1 MRAHESASSIDR
13 RSFVKVTAL
22 GAVAATAGRLPT
34 GAPLPTA
41 APAEAQEPR
50 GAPGFRAPFQELEEA
65 TIADLQKAME
75 SGELTAVELVR
86 RYTARIEAL
95 DRKGPMLRSV
105 LELNPDAE
113 GITRELDQERKT
125 KGPRGPLHGIPV
137 LLKDNIATADRM
149 ETTAGSLALV
159 GFRPPEDATVARKL
173 REAGAVIL
181 GKTNLSEWANFRAEQ
196 SSSGWSGRGGQS
208 RNPFVLDRNPCGSSS
223 CVPVSANL
231 CAVSV
236 GTETDGSIVC
246 PASACGVVGIKPTVG
261 LTSRHNVIPISFTQD
276 TVGPHARTVTDAAI
290 LLGALAGPDPRDPAT
305 RAGEGNRYSDYTQ
318 FLYPNGLRGARI
330 GVPRKLF
337 GFSPEA
343 DRVAE
348 EAIRA
353 LKEASAEIVDPADL
367 PSSDELKDFT
377 PELEVLLF
385 EFKDGIE
392 KYLAA
397 LPPGG
402 PRTLADLIRF
412 NDANAD
418 REMKYFGQEL
428 FLRAQEKAAIP
439 NPEYLAALDK
449 SQRLPGPQGLDA
461 VLDGLKLDALVAPTA
476 SPAWPTDLI
485 NGDHFVGDT
494 SSPAARVGY
503 PLVSVP
509 AGFVFGL
516 PVNITFMGRAF
527 SEPTL
532 IRLAYAFE
540 QATKARRPPQFRPT
554 LGVE

>member
-1 MRAHESASSIDR
+1 MRL
-13 RSFVKVTAL
+13 TAL
-22 GAVAATAGRLPT
+22 GAVAATAARLPT
-34 GAPLPTA
+34 GAPSEARPTQ
-41 APAEAQEPR
+41 PQERRR
-50 GAPGFRAPFQELEEA
+50 GPGFRAPFKELEEA

-75 SGELTAVELVR
+75 SGELTALELVR

-95 DRKGPMLRSV
+95 DRRGPTLRSV
-105 LELNPDAE
+105 LEINPDAE
-113 GITRELDQERKT
+113 RIARDLDDERKK
-125 KGPRGPLHGIPV
+125 KGARGPLHGISV
-137 LLKDNIATADRM
+137 LIKDNIATADRM
-149 ETTAGSLALV
+149 ETTAGSLALL
-159 GFRPPEDATVARKL
+159 GFRPAEEATVARKL

-181 GKTNLSEWANFRAEQ
+181 GKTNMSEWANFRAEQ
-196 SSSGWSGRGGQS
+196 SSSGWSARGGQS
-208 RNPFVLDRNPCGSSS
+208 RNPYVLDRNPCGSSS

-246 PASACGVVGIKPTVG
+246 PASVCGVVGIKPTVG
-261 LTSRHNVIPISFTQD
+261 LVSRHNVIPISFTQD
-276 TVGPHARTVTDAAI
+276 TVGPHARTITDAAI

-305 RAGEGNRYSDYTQ
+305 RAAEGNWYSDYTQ

-353 LKEASAEIVDPADL
+353 IKDAGAEIIDPADL
-367 PSSDELKDFT
+367 PSSDEGLKDFA

-392 KYLAA
+392 KYLAG
-397 LPPGG
+397 LPPGA
-402 PRTLADLIRF
+402 PRTLADLIKL
-412 NDANAD
+412 NEANAD

-449 SQRLPGPQGLDA
+449 SQRLAGPQGLDA
-461 VLDGLKLDALVAPTA
+461 VLDGFRLDALVAPTA

-503 PLVSVP
+503 PLVTVP

-540 QATKARRPPQFRPT
+540 QATKARRAPALRPT
-554 LGVE
+554 LEFG